1 MINKYNLD
9 YYETMDVANEYLDRI
24 EDEFNMVLNKYKGDS
39 EKLEEALNKVKT
51 NFEPILHSED
61 MLYLYL
67 GSGDYQSV
75 CNQLVMR
82 EMLNIFYRD
91 ALPEQDLGYISDY
104 LEEISER
111 QLIEDVTDLIDDYI
125 KDNQEVK

>member
-1 MINKYNLD
+1 MNNKYNLD

-39 EKLEEALNKVKT
+39 EKLEEALNKVKN

-67 GSGDYQSV
+67 DSGDYQSV

-111 QLIEDVTDLIDDYI
+111 QLIEDVTDLIDGFI

>member
-1 MINKYNLD
+1 MNNKYNLD

-39 EKLEEALNKVKT
+39 EKLEEALNKVKN

-67 GSGDYQSV
+67 DSGDYQSV

-91 ALPEQDLGYISDY
+91 AIPEQDLGYISDY

-111 QLIEDVTDLIDDYI
+111 QLIEDVTDLIDGFI
-125 KDNQEVK
+125 KDNQEVR

>member
-1 MINKYNLD
+1 MNNKYNLD

-39 EKLEEALNKVKT
+39 EKLEEALNKVKN

-67 GSGDYQSV
+67 DSGDYQSV

-91 ALPEQDLGYISDY
+91 AIPEQDLGYISDY
-104 LEEISER
+104 LEDISES
-111 QLIEDVTDLIDDYI
+111 QLIEDVTDLIDNFI
-125 KDNQEVK
+125 KDNQEVR

>member
-1 MINKYNLD
+1 MNNKYNLD
-9 YYETMDVANEYLDRI
+9 YYETMEVANEYLDRI
-24 EDEFNMVLNKYKGDS
+24 EDDLNTVLNKYKGDS
-39 EKLEEALNKVKT
+39 EKLEEALNKVKN

-67 GSGDYQSV
+67 DSGDYQSV

-82 EMLNIFYRD
+82 EMLTIFYRD

-104 LEEISER
+104 LEDISES
-111 QLIEDVTDLIDDYI
+111 QLIEDVTDLIDDFI
-125 KDNQEVK
+125 KDN

>member
-1 MINKYNLD
+1 MNNKYNLD

-39 EKLEEALNKVKT
+39 EKLEEALNKVKN

-67 GSGDYQSV
+67 DSGDYQSV
-75 CNQLVMR
+75 CNKLVMR

-91 ALPEQDLGYISDY
+91 AIPEQDLGYISDY
-104 LEEISER
+104 LEDISES
-111 QLIEDVTDLIDDYI
+111 QLIEDVTDLIDNFI
-125 KDNQEVK
+125 KDNQEVR

>member
-1 MINKYNLD
+1 MNNKYNLD

-24 EDEFNMVLNKYKGDS
+24 EDEFNIVLNNYKGDS
-39 EKLEEALNKVKT
+39 EKLEEVLNKVKT

-111 QLIEDVTDLIDDYI
+111 QLIEDVTDLIDDFI

>member
-1 MINKYNLD
+1 MNNKYNLD

-24 EDEFNMVLNKYKGDS
+24 EDEFNIVLNKYKGDS
-39 EKLEEALNKVKT
+39 EKLEEVLNKVKT

-104 LEEISER
+104 LEDISES
-111 QLIEDVTDLIDDYI
+111 QLIEDVTDLIDNFI

>member
-1 MINKYNLD
+1 MNNKYNLD

-24 EDEFNMVLNKYKGDS
+24 EDELNIVLNKYKGDS
-39 EKLEEALNKVKT
+39 EKLEEALNKVKN

-67 GSGDYQSV
+67 DSGDYQSV

-104 LEEISER
+104 LEDISES
-111 QLIEDVTDLIDDYI
+111 QLIEDVTDLIDNFI

>member
-1 MINKYNLD
+1 MNNKYNLD

-24 EDEFNMVLNKYKGDS
+24 EDELNIVLNKYKGDS
-39 EKLEEALNKVKT
+39 EKLEEALNKVKN

-67 GSGDYQSV
+67 DSGDYQSV

-91 ALPEQDLGYISDY
+91 AIPEQDLGYISDY

-111 QLIEDVTDLIDDYI
+111 QLIEDVTDLIDGFI
-125 KDNQEVK
+125 KDNQEVR

>member
-1 MINKYNLD
+1 MNNKYNLN

-24 EDEFNMVLNKYKGDS
+24 EDELNMVLNKYKGDS
-39 EKLEEALNKVKT
+39 EKLEEALNKVKN

-67 GSGDYQSV
+67 DSGDYQSV

-104 LEEISER
+104 LEDISES
-111 QLIEDVTDLIDDYI
+111 QLIEDVTDLIDDFI
-125 KDNQEVK
+125 KDNQEVR

>member
-1 MINKYNLD
+1 MNNKYNLD

-39 EKLEEALNKVKT
+39 EKLEEALNKVKN

-67 GSGDYQSV
+67 DSGDYQSV

-82 EMLNIFYRD
+82 EMLNIFYR
-91 ALPEQDLGYISDY
+91 AAIPEQDLGYISDY
-104 LEEISER
+104 LEDISES
-111 QLIEDVTDLIDDYI
+111 QLIEDVTDLIDDFI
-125 KDNQEVK
+125 KDNQEVR

>member
-1 MINKYNLD
+1 MNNKYNLD

-39 EKLEEALNKVKT
+39 EKLEEALNKVKN

-67 GSGDYQSV
+67 ESGDYQSV

-91 ALPEQDLGYISDY
+91 AIPEQDLGYISDY

-111 QLIEDVTDLIDDYI
+111 QLIEDVTDLIDGFI
-125 KDNQEVK
+125 KDNQEVR

>member
-1 MINKYNLD
+1 MKNKYNLD

-67 GSGDYQSV
+67 DSGDYQSV

-91 ALPEQDLGYISDY
+91 AIPEQDLGYISDY
-104 LEEISER
+104 LEDISES
-111 QLIEDVTDLIDDYI
+111 QLIEDVTDLIDKFI
-125 KDNQEVK
+125 KDNQEVR

>member
-1 MINKYNLD
+1 MNNKYNLD

-24 EDEFNMVLNKYKGDS
+24 EDELNIVLNKYKGDS